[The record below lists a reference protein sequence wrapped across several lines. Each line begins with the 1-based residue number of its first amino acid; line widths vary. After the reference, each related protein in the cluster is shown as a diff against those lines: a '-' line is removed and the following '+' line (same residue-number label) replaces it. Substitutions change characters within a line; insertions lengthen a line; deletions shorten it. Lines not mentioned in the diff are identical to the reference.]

1 MKLQKKMTFLFS
13 TIIAISLGILY
24 IIFYLGLNNM
34 YNIGKG
40 DSVNSTNSAK
50 TNLYSLMKNTNS
62 DLDLIANI
70 IQHEGEE
77 QGFRFGGSLLS
88 NKDIYTLLFFA
99 KTEDGLFKSMPARP
113 MATGYDPRK
122 EEWYSKTAKTQKFTV
137 SLPYYDKVRNLYTF
151 SITKPVYKNGKIF
164 GVVGFNINMNT
175 LSSILNQSSIGE
187 TGYLMLLS
195 RNQGTIMS
203 HPNNEFIGKQF
214 TEISPKLEKLKE
226 ENLSNNFLDY
236 KFEGHDKFLY
246 YNYLPE
252 YDWIL
257 TGGTSYSD
265 YSNKYNSIK
274 IVFAIGALSL
284 VGIILGSM
292 IYFKKSVINFIV
304 LISNKFKLL
313 SEGDFTS
320 EIEIKKKGKDE
331 ISELITS
338 YENFRLN
345 ISSILV
351 DIKNKLESTV
361 TMNYEI
367 IQEVEELNENTL
379 NTLKDA
385 IHVSLDDIIQQ
396 TASTEQS
403 LASIEQVSAGA
414 EIMLTNVNEALEFS
428 NNSID
433 RAEDGIMKIL
443 EMNKQI
449 NEISSHVQ
457 GADVQIEKLMN
468 LSKFIGN
475 ISTAISSLSD
485 QTNMLALNAAI
496 ESARAGEAGRGFAV
510 VSQEIKK
517 LADKTSGETNKIDEL
532 LNNIHDEIDRV
543 KGANQKIKN
552 AVDEGLAI
560 SETVNVSIEDITNII
575 LQNNKKIQEI
585 TSVVNEQKE
594 ATQEINLSINH
605 ISNMSAEI
613 ESKSS
618 VNLELTKLLNEKL
631 SKNIKN
637 ISFASSE
644 LDELKEKFG
653 QFRI

>member
-1 MKLQKKMTFLFS
+1 MKLEKKMTFLFS
-13 TIIAISLGILY
+13 AIMAIILGVLY

-34 YNIGKG
+34 YNVGKG
-40 DSVNSTNSAK
+40 DSINSTDSAK
-50 TNLYSLMKNTNS
+50 TNLYTLMKNTNS

-70 IQHEGEE
+70 IQHEGED
-77 QGFRFGGSLLS
+77 QGFRFGSSLLT

-122 EEWYSKTAKTQKFTV
+122 EEWYAKTAKTQKFTV

-151 SITKPVYKNGKIF
+151 SITKPVFKNNKIY

-175 LSSILNQSSIGE
+175 LSSILNQSNIGE

-195 RNQGTIMS
+195 KSQGTIMS
-203 HPNNEFIGKQF
+203 HPNNEFIGKAF
-214 TEISPKLEKLKE
+214 TDISPKLEKLKAE
-226 ENLSNNFLDY
+226 DLTNSFLDY
-236 KFEGHDKFLY
+236 NFQGEKRFLY
-246 YNYLPE
+246 YNCIPE

-265 YSNKYNSIK
+265 YSDKYNGIK
-274 IVFAIGALSL
+274 IVFAVGALAL
-284 VGIILGSM
+284 VGIIFSSM
-292 IYFKKSVINFIV
+292 IYFKKSVINLIV

-313 SEGDFTS
+313 SQGDFTS
-320 EIEIKKKGKDE
+320 EIVIKKNGKDE
-331 ISELITS
+331 ISELINS
-338 YENFRLN
+338 YEIFRTN
-345 ISSILV
+345 ISSVLI

-361 TMNYEI
+361 KINYEI
-367 IQEVEELNENTL
+367 IEEVEELNKNTL
-379 NTLKDA
+379 NNLKDA

-396 TASTEQS
+396 TASTEES
-403 LASIEQVSAGA
+403 LASIQQVSAGA
-414 EIMLTNVNEALEFS
+414 ELMLSNVNEALDFS
-428 NNSID
+428 NHSID
-433 RAEDGIMKIL
+433 KAEDGIVKIL

-449 NEISSHVQ
+449 DEINNHVQ
-457 GADVQIEKLMN
+457 GADVQIDKLMH
-468 LSKFIGN
+468 LSKFIGD

-517 LADKTSGETNKIDEL
+517 LADKTSEETNKIDEL
-532 LNNIHDEIDRV
+532 LKNIHDEIDSV
-543 KGANQKIKN
+543 KNANQKIKR
-552 AVDEGLAI
+552 AVDQGLTL
-560 SETVNVSIEDITNII
+560 SEEVNVSIEDITNII
-575 LQNNKKIQEI
+575 MQNNKKIQEI

-605 ISNMSAEI
+605 ISNMSSEI

-618 VNLELTKLLNEKL
+618 VNLELTKLLNDKL
-631 SKNIKN
+631 SKNIEN
-637 ISFASSE
+637 ISFASNE
-644 LDELKEKFG
+644 LGELKEKFG
-653 QFRI
+653 QFKI

>member
-236 KFEGHDKFLY
+236 KFEGQHKFLY

-361 TMNYEI
+361 AMNYEI

-414 EIMLTNVNEALEFS
+414 DLMLTNVNEALDFS
-428 NNSID
+428 NDSID

-449 NEISSHVQ
+449 NEINNHVQ

-510 VSQEIKK
+510 VADEIRK
-517 LADKTSGETNKIDEL
+517 LAEQTNRETKKIEGLIDSIQNSVEKVKESGEG
-532 LNNIHDEIDRV
+532 V
-543 KGANQKIKN
+543 KTK
-552 AVDEGLAI
+552 VDEGLKLSKLAEVSITQI
-560 SETVNVSIEDITNII
+560 SELTDKNALEINDIVTSVKE
-575 LQNNKKIQEI
+575 QSAASQEI
-585 TSVVNEQKE
+585 TI
-594 ATQEINLSINH
+594 A
-605 ISNMSAEI
+605 ISTITNNSTEI
-613 ESKSS
+613 ETLSVETSSISKEIKEIL
-618 VNLELTKLLNEKL
+618 VNKQKDVD
-631 SKNIKN
+631 KNSTLIE
-637 ISFASSE
+637 E
-644 LDELKEKFG
+644 LDNDLKFFK
-653 QFRI
+653 I

>member
-1 MKLQKKMTFLFS
+1 
-13 TIIAISLGILY
+13 
-24 IIFYLGLNNM
+24 
-34 YNIGKG
+34 
-40 DSVNSTNSAK
+40 
-50 TNLYSLMKNTNS
+50 
-62 DLDLIANI
+62 
-70 IQHEGEE
+70 
-77 QGFRFGGSLLS
+77 
-88 NKDIYTLLFFA
+88 
-99 KTEDGLFKSMPARP
+99 
-113 MATGYDPRK
+113 
-122 EEWYSKTAKTQKFTV
+122 
-137 SLPYYDKVRNLYTF
+137 
-151 SITKPVYKNGKIF
+151 
-164 GVVGFNINMNT
+164 
-175 LSSILNQSSIGE
+175 
-187 TGYLMLLS
+187 
-195 RNQGTIMS
+195 MS

-226 ENLSNNFLDY
+226 QNLSNNFLDY

-361 TMNYEI
+361 AMNYEI

-414 EIMLTNVNEALEFS
+414 DLMLTNVNEALDFS
-428 NNSID
+428 NDSID
-433 RAEDGIMKIL
+433 RAEDGIMKII

-532 LNNIHDEIDRV
+532 LRNIHDEIDRV

-618 VNLELTKLLNEKL
+618 VNLELTKILNEKL

-637 ISFASSE
+637 ISFASNE